1 MDLYSINK
9 FFKLIIRSDIMTQK
23 ILILTGDF
31 VDDYELM
38 VPYSVLTMF
47 GCEVKII
54 CPGRGKGEF
63 IKTAIHYISIEDWE
77 LALKRKPITYSE
89 SLGHPYRLNDDFDW
103 ENIEKEVANYDGLII
118 PGGRAPEYLSLV
130 PEVQKLVSHFMEK
143 NKPIGAICHGAQ
155 VLAYADAALK
165 EIEFLKDKKIY
176 PYPSVAL
183 ECTLQGAIIEDEYPA
198 NIAYTQDKLVTAPS
212 WDALPDFMKQ
222 FLKLLNLTTLP

>member
-1 MDLYSINK
+1 
-9 FFKLIIRSDIMTQK
+9 MTKK
-23 ILILTGDF
+23 ILILTGDY

-38 VPYSVLTMF
+38 VPYSILTMF

-63 IKTAIHYISIEDWE
+63 IKTAIHYISVEDWE

-103 ENIEKEVANYDGLII
+103 ENVEKEVANYDGLII

-130 PEVQKLVSHFMEK
+130 PEVQKLVVHFMDN
-143 NKPIGAICHGAQ
+143 NKPIGAICHGPQ
-155 VLAYADAALK
+155 VLAYSDAANKKIDYLK
-165 EIEFLKDKKIY
+165 GKKIY

-183 ECTLQGAIIEDEYPA
+183 ECSLQGAIIEDEYAA
-198 NIAYTQDKLVTAPS
+198 NVAYTQDNLVTAPS
-212 WDALPDFMKQ
+212 WDGLPEFMKQ
-222 FLKLLNLTTLP
+222 FLKLLNLTTLT